1 MTDSG
6 TTNQMMF
13 KALTHRFKGAF
24 ATVLIAFL
32 LAYPALSAA
41 QSGEVVTQMSKN
53 SFEKTVTALKKGITA
68 NKLII
73 IKEVPF
79 TQMLSMVGV
88 KSEKTLG
95 LEIFHPRYGKAIYK
109 KDKNALLEVPLRIL
123 VRDEGGEVSIQYRKP
138 SAIFSGYSGLA
149 DVAAEL
155 DTVFERIVDS
165 AM

>member
-1 MTDSG
+1 MTDPG
-6 TTNQMMF
+6 ITKQMMF
-13 KALTHRFKGAF
+13 NALTHRFKGAL
-24 ATVLIAFL
+24 AAMLIAFL
-32 LAYPALSAA
+32 LAYPTLSVA
-41 QSGEVVTQMSKN
+41 QGANVVTQITKN
-53 SFEKTVTALKKGITA
+53 SFENTITSLKKGITA
-68 NKLII
+68 NKLVI
-73 IKEVPF
+73 IKEVPI

-138 SAIFSGYSGLA
+138 SATFSGYSGLA

-155 DTVFERIVDS
+155 DGVFERIVDS